1 MEYKYRG
8 LVEPLLELPGM
19 EEALKYLRKGK
30 NIIITDI
37 VNACK
42 GHLGYSLSQFTNA
55 PIVLITYDELSTKQ
69 LAEDLE
75 VLKGKESVLI
85 YPARD
90 ILFYSADVHS
100 MDITA
105 QRLKVMDALVNQKDV
120 TVIIPIEALL
130 NPLSP
135 KETFEAYMQQ
145 IEVGG
150 SIDLSKLEARLVQ
163 MGYERVARVEAMGQF
178 SIRGGIID
186 IYGAASEEAYRLD
199 LWDDEV
205 DSIRNFN
212 IQTQRSVNKV
222 EKIKIMPNQ
231 EIIFPLELIQK
242 AIPSIREDL
251 KQTVSKLREEGKK
264 DSALKIEE
272 HVKEVIEQI
281 SENMSPRGLELYV
294 PYTDL
299 KLVSILDYIP
309 SESLLIV
316 DEPIKV
322 KEKSNRVLEEY
333 RMSME
338 DRLNYGHIL
347 PKQIELIFT
356 YEDVI
361 FKMNQFR
368 QVLMMNFGSDIED
381 IQVSYNLSI
390 KVFEN
395 NTFYKNLD
403 LLEKDLKEWKADK
416 KRVAILT
423 GVKAKALRLCDELE
437 ERGVITSYTENDET
451 VVLPGQILIY
461 KGYLTKGFSYSDLD
475 FYVIA
480 DKDLFGKEKHQN
492 KRKKKYKG
500 TKIQS
505 FLELSPGDYVVHEQ
519 YGIGVFQ
526 GLELIVVEGISKDNL
541 KIEYADHNYLY
552 VNINQ
557 IDLKSGKV
565 LIYGEK
571 TNAYRTVMLDDI
583 AIKYLSEYLTKERKV
598 SLSSEENLFT
608 YCRGD
613 RSKPLG
619 KAGVYAEIKRIAERS
634 ELPKNRRVYPHLFRK
649 TTATNI
655 IKMGGTIED
664 AGFYLGHKPEGVTAK
679 HYAFMGEQHTQKI
692 FKNCIE
698 AI

>member
-30 NIIITDI
+30 NIKITDI

-186 IYGAASEEAYRLD
+186 IYGAASEEAYRIE

-294 PYTDL
+294 DR
-299 KLVSILDYIP
+299 
-309 SESLLIV
+309 
-316 DEPIKV
+316 
-322 KEKSNRVLEEY
+322 KS
-333 RMSME
+333 
-338 DRLNYGHIL
+338 
-347 PKQIELIFT
+347 
-356 YEDVI
+356 
-361 FKMNQFR
+361 
-368 QVLMMNFGSDIED
+368 
-381 IQVSYNLSI
+381 
-390 KVFEN
+390 
-395 NTFYKNLD
+395 
-403 LLEKDLKEWKADK
+403 
-416 KRVAILT
+416 
-423 GVKAKALRLCDELE
+423 
-437 ERGVITSYTENDET
+437 
-451 VVLPGQILIY
+451 VV
-461 KGYLTKGFSYSDLD
+461 
-475 FYVIA
+475 
-480 DKDLFGKEKHQN
+480 
-492 KRKKKYKG
+492 
-500 TKIQS
+500 
-505 FLELSPGDYVVHEQ
+505 
-519 YGIGVFQ
+519 
-526 GLELIVVEGISKDNL
+526 
-541 KIEYADHNYLY
+541 
-552 VNINQ
+552 
-557 IDLKSGKV
+557 
-565 LIYGEK
+565 
-571 TNAYRTVMLDDI
+571 
-583 AIKYLSEYLTKERKV
+583 
-598 SLSSEENLFT
+598 
-608 YCRGD
+608 
-613 RSKPLG
+613 
-619 KAGVYAEIKRIAERS
+619 
-634 ELPKNRRVYPHLFRK
+634 
-649 TTATNI
+649 
-655 IKMGGTIED
+655 
-664 AGFYLGHKPEGVTAK
+664 
-679 HYAFMGEQHTQKI
+679 
-692 FKNCIE
+692 
-698 AI
+698 